1 MPALRREGQIVLSSA
16 GTELDPIG
24 PVMTA
29 RPLALPSLALLALAF
44 SSGPIAAQAA
54 SLSPVVGA
62 LQWNQTG
69 TSGVITGDFQSTAEA
84 TDSELGLS
92 PVGTP
97 RFGFL
102 STLGGISPDPDNGV
116 ASVSPLLLNPDPR
129 SGFTHTNGSKTT
141 SSPFVAQAG
150 DQLILY
156 FNYVSTD
163 GLDYR
168 DYAWARLVD
177 GATNETAAWLFLA
190 QSGNAPDGDGTSDYV
205 HDKVLKLQTD
215 EILANQDQD
224 AVLNDGQP
232 VIGMPMH
239 AVSVWAPLGESEDAC
254 WAKDP
259 TTSSCGA
266 TGWVKSDYTL
276 PDGGT
281 FFLEFGIMNW
291 GDEQYQSALAF
302 DFEGLESA
310 DLGPGTTIYDN
321 TDVPEPQAA
330 GALVS
335 GLGLLAGLA
344 RQRKRA
350 ERGRRSPSA

>member
-1 MPALRREGQIVLSSA
+1 
-16 GTELDPIG
+16 
-24 PVMTA
+24 MTA
-29 RPLALPSLALLALAF
+29 RRALGLAPLFLLLLA
-44 SSGPIAAQAA
+44 PIADPTAAQAA
-54 SLSPVVGA
+54 SLAPVVGA
-62 LQWNQTG
+62 LQWTG
-69 TSGVITGDFQSTAEA
+69 TGSSGVITGDYQSTEDG
-84 TDSELGLS
+84 TDSELGAS
-92 PVGTP
+92 PVGNA

-102 STLGGISPDPDNGV
+102 STLGGLSPDPDNGV
-116 ASVSPLLLNPDPR
+116 PSVSPLILNPDPR

-141 SSPFVAQAG
+141 STPFVAQAG

-177 GATNETAAWLFLA
+177 AGTNATAAWLFLA

-215 EILANQDQD
+215 EILADQDQD
-224 AVLNDGQP
+224 AILNEGQP
-232 VIGMPMH
+232 VVGMPMG
-239 AVSVWAPLGESEDAC
+239 AITVWAPLGEFADAC

-281 FFLEFGIMNW
+281 YFLELGIMNW
-291 GDEQYQSALAF
+291 GDEAYQSALAF

-310 DLGPGTTIYDN
+310 DLGPGITIFDP
-321 TDVPEPQAA
+321 TDVPEPGAA
-330 GALVS
+330 GSLAA
-335 GLGLLAGLA
+335 GLGLLANLA
-344 RQRKRA
+344 RR
-350 ERGRRSPSA
+350 RRSAPRRGQD

>member
-1 MPALRREGQIVLSSA
+1 
-16 GTELDPIG
+16 
-24 PVMTA
+24 MTT
-29 RPLALPSLALLALAF
+29 RPLGLALLTFLALVPTSA
-44 SSGPIAAQAA
+44 PITARAA
-54 SLSPVVGA
+54 SLAPVVGA
-62 LQWNQTG
+62 LQWTQTG
-69 TSGVITGDFQSTAEA
+69 TSGVITGDYQSTEEA
-84 TDSELGLS
+84 TDSELGIS
-92 PVGTP
+92 PVGSL

-102 STLGGISPDPDNGV
+102 STLGGITPDPENGV
-116 ASVSPLLLNPDPR
+116 ASVSPLILNPDPR

-141 SSPFVAQAG
+141 STPFVAQAG

-177 GATNETAAWLFLA
+177 SATNATAAWLFLA

-215 EILANQDQD
+215 EILADQDQD

-232 VIGMPMH
+232 VIGMPMG
-239 AVSVWAPLGESEDAC
+239 ALSVWAPLGESADAC

-266 TGWVKSDYTL
+266 TAWVKSDYTL

-281 FFLEFGIMNW
+281 YFLELGIMNW

-302 DFEGLESA
+302 DFEGLASEN
-310 DLGPGTTIYDN
+310 LGPGITVYDN
-321 TDVPEPQAA
+321 TDVPEPHAA

-335 GLGLLAGLA
+335 GIGALVVLA
-344 RQRKRA
+344 R
-350 ERGRRSPSA
+350 RRRMQPVR

>member
-1 MPALRREGQIVLSSA
+1 
-16 GTELDPIG
+16 
-24 PVMTA
+24 MTV
-29 RPLALPSLALLALAF
+29 RPLGLATLLLFAMARISNPLE
-44 SSGPIAAQAA
+44 AQAA
-54 SLSPVVGA
+54 SLGPVVGA
-62 LQWNQTG
+62 LQWSQTG
-69 TSGVITGDFQSTAEA
+69 TSGVITGDYQSSAEG
-84 TDSELGLS
+84 TDSELGAS
-92 PVGTP
+92 PIGNP
-97 RFGFL
+97 RFGFVT
-102 STLGGISPDPDNGV
+102 TLGGITPDPDNGIP
-116 ASVSPLLLNPDPR
+116 SVSPLILNPDPR

-141 SSPFVAQAG
+141 STPFVAQAG

-177 GATNETAAWLFLA
+177 TATNATAAWLFLA

-224 AVLNDGQP
+224 AILNDGQP
-232 VIGMPMH
+232 VIGMPIG
-239 AVSVWAPLGESEDAC
+239 AITFWAPLAETPDSC

-281 FFLEFGIMNW
+281 YHLELGIMNW
-291 GDEQYQSALAF
+291 GDEAYQSALAF
-302 DFEGLESA
+302 DFEGLETA
-310 DLGPGTTIYDN
+310 NLGAGITIYDP

-330 GALVS
+330 SAVVS
-335 GLGLLAGLA
+335 GLGLLAALA
-344 RQRKRA
+344 RRRRA
-350 ERGRRSPSA
+350 RAPRPER